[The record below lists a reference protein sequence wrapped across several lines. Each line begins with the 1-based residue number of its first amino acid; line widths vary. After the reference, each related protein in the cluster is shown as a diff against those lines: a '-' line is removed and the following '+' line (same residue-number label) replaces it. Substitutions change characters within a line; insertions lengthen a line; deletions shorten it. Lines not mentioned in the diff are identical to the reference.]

1 MKPLK
6 QSKLVSKLLLRH
18 RSNNRLWI
26 SLLALFAGTTLL
38 LVAVMIWWNFSLIL
52 NGSVNNDSLGSTF
65 LTIGKNVTNEMMG
78 KKNASLFTP
87 RQIEAVAAAPQV
99 EDVGMLISNRF
110 PVYAS
115 LSIANGFATDMFL
128 EAVPDRF
135 MDKRPFGWSWEPG
148 NTQVP
153 IILSSDFLNMYNYG
167 FALSQNM
174 PQLSQATIQALAFDL
189 TIGKGGYTEHY
200 TGRVIGFSD
209 RISSV
214 LVPQSFIEYGNKT
227 FAPTIPIAPSRLILK
242 VNDPSDKRF
251 AEFLSKNDY
260 TTNSEQLRW
269 NRMRSVVETVA
280 SGTGLLA
287 ILLMGIGTLVFILFI
302 ELTIAKAKQS
312 LSLLLLMGYS
322 PRYLAMF
329 MLRRFVPLIIIAL
342 GMSAIVATTIQ
353 DIAST
358 RLISMNISLPDS
370 PGLPVWTALIL
381 SAGTL
386 LIFVTRSI
394 FTALRSNG

>member
-18 RSNNRLWI
+18 RSNNRLWL
-26 SLLALFAGTTLL
+26 SLVALFAGTTLL
-38 LVAVMIWWNFSLIL
+38 LIAVMIWWNFSLIL
-52 NGSVNNDSLGSTF
+52 NGSANNDSLGSTF

-78 KKNASLFTP
+78 KKNATLFSP
-87 RQIEAVAAAPQV
+87 REIEAVSAAPQV
-99 EDVGMLISNRF
+99 EDVGVLIANKF

-115 LSIANGFATDMFL
+115 LSIAQGFATDMFL
-128 EAVPDRF
+128 EAVPERF
-135 MDKRPFGWSWEPG
+135 MDNKPFGWVWEPG
-148 NTQVP
+148 NTQIP

-167 FALSQNM
+167 FAPSQNL
-174 PQLSQATIQALAFDL
+174 PQLSQSTIQALAFDL
-189 TIGKGGYTEHY
+189 TIGRGIYVEHY
-200 TGRVIGFSD
+200 TGRVVGFSD

-227 FAPTIPIAPSRLILK
+227 FAPTTPIAPSRLIVK
-242 VNDPSDKRF
+242 VKDPSDKRF
-251 AEFLSKNDY
+251 ADFLKKNDY

-269 NRMRSVVETVA
+269 NKMRSVIEAVA

-287 ILLMGIGTLVFILFI
+287 MLLMGMGTLVFILFI

-329 MLRRFVPLIIIAL
+329 MLRRFVPLIFVSLGIAAIIAIIL
-342 GMSAIVATTIQ
+342 QG
-353 DIAST
+353 IAAKK
-358 RLISMNISLPDS
+358 LIAMNLTLPDL
-370 PGLPVWTALIL
+370 PGLCVWAALIV
-381 SAGTL
+381 SAGAL
-386 LIFVTRSI
+386 LTFVSRAIFNS
-394 FTALRSNG
+394 LKGND